1 MSTAPDTATPA
12 SPRVK
17 LSSLRTDSAL
27 ECNGDWVDALSIPGV
42 AFNVRSIN
50 FPKYVLNRDLLLQR
64 LRRQSG
70 GKPIAQDTLY
80 TELGRLYAE
89 HILLDWRGFDEPY
102 SRATAMQTLT
112 DPEFRDVVMA
122 VETAAGQVGQSQI
135 EFISDA
141 AKNSAVPSATG

>member
-1 MSTAPDTATPA
+1 MSTATDTVTPA
-12 SPRVK
+12 SPRVR
-17 LSSLRTDSAL
+17 LSSLRADSAL
-27 ECNGDWVDALSIPGV
+27 ERNGDWVDAMSIPGV

-50 FPKYVLNRDLLLQR
+50 FPRYTVARDLLLQR

-89 HILLDWRGFDEPY
+89 HILLDWRGFDVPY
-102 SRATAMQTLT
+102 SRETAMQTLT
-112 DPEFRDVVMA
+112 DPEYRDVVMA

-135 EFISDA
+135 EFCEDA
-141 AKNSAVPSATG
+141 AKNSAVPSVTG